1 MSRNNP
7 CDVLSE
13 EEEGREIWGEFLKD
27 INWTG
32 KGKEST
38 YFCCRCN
45 MSNNKWKLFSQIR
58 KLIVFNA
65 KPKIVIGKEIRI
77 IMLAAVQQSSRENWM
92 RNLQVNKFVIWAVNG
107 CTHEIRNPETNN
119 CFTLGK
125 QTNQTKIPKITTCFF
140 RVVGK
145 HDQNSEKVNARR
157 DKKNESL
164 WFQVIPSRNVR
175 TNERKL

>member
-1 MSRNNP
+1 MSWNNP

-13 EEEGREIWGEFLKD
+13 EEEGREIWAEFLKD

-77 IMLAAVQQSSRENWM
+77 IMLAAVQQSSSENWM
-92 RNLQVNKFVIWAVNG
+92 RNLQVNKFVIWAVKR

-125 QTNQTKIPKITTCFF
+125 QTNQTKMPRITTCFF

-157 DKKNESL
+157 DKKNDESL
-164 WFQVIPSRNVR
+164 WFQVIR
-175 TNERKL
+175 TNERTNGNSN